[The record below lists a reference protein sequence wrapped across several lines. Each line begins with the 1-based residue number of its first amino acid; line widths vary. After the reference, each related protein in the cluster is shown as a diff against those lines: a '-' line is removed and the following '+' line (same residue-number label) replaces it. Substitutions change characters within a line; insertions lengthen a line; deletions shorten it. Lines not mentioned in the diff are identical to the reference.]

1 MALAC
6 PLSRC
11 MALSLAIL
19 LSACLPVT
27 AGEPRPP
34 CSPVNVQLSPA
45 QFDNLARHCAPAVSP
60 EIMRALAKT
69 ESAMYP
75 YVLSINYPETSA
87 RRRGYDGKVLLLRQ
101 PRSKT
106 EAIHWAKWYLSQG
119 YTVSIGLV
127 QVNVEMA
134 PRLRVPP
141 MALFDPCINL
151 AAGAK
156 IFLSDYATV
165 PHTQDG
171 LLQAFSLYNSG
182 TYSVGITNGYAS
194 TVLQNTSR

>member
-1 MALAC
+1 
-6 PLSRC
+6 
-11 MALSLAIL
+11 
-19 LSACLPVT
+19 
-27 AGEPRPP
+27 
-34 CSPVNVQLSPA
+34 
-45 QFDNLARHCAPAVSP
+45 
-60 EIMRALAKT
+60 
-69 ESAMYP
+69 
-75 YVLSINYPETSA
+75 
-87 RRRGYDGKVLLLRQ
+87 LLRQ

-106 EAIHWAKWYLSQG
+106 EAIHWAKWYLSKG

-171 LLQAFSLYNSG
+171 LLEAFSLYNSG

-194 TVLQNTSR
+194 TVLQNTFR

>member
-6 PLSRC
+6 RLNRRLAVSI
-11 MALSLAIL
+11 AIL
-19 LSACLPVT
+19 LSASQPVT
-27 AGEPRPP
+27 AGDLRPP
-34 CSPVNVQLSPA
+34 SSPVNVRLSPA

-101 PRSKT
+101 PRSKS
-106 EAIHWAKWYLSQG
+106 EAIHWANWYLSQG

-134 PRLRVPP
+134 PRLRIPP

-156 IFLSDYATV
+156 IFLSGYATV
-165 PHTQDG
+165 PHSQDG
-171 LLQAFSLYNSG
+171 LLQAFSIYNSG
-182 TYSVGITNGYAS
+182 STYVGITNGYAS
-194 TVLQNTSR
+194 TVLNNTFK